1 MRPSQ
6 TPNRPTNFRILKSLR
21 PRLLRG
27 AAAGLIATAILGT
40 SGCKS
45 VPFSLPKPSLPKLAA
60 PDLSKLAFWK
70 SENLVAKKGNLPKPP
85 SLSFDSSPIKQAVA
99 SSKKSASQEIQAL
112 RQEIASTKAQL
123 TEPIREPYKFAA
135 KNAAKKLASNNN
147 LDLGGSSSR
156 NELPTAGAVNSK
168 ITQAQ
173 RDFQAAL
180 ASSSKTIGQSIG
192 DKTAGLKSAAND
204 FSLPKSVKSAKTN
217 VDDSLM
223 AVNKSLY
230 NAKGKLASAAKD
242 TLASSNTDN
251 QLSLFEQR
259 LKNAANKA
267 KTAPTQIAS
276 SGSSSKSAANAFG
289 GVAPPK
295 PLAPPATP
303 TNNAL
308 AGSGTKIA
316 QAPATPIATPTAPA
330 TAAVSAEVAELKA
343 QLAQMRLEQEKLIQQ
358 QKLAAAQPAT
368 AFQTPAA
375 SATNATPVTVPPT
388 TFAAREFVADLTA
401 RPKPNYPE
409 MRPSNA
415 PLRTASSAN
424 NVLSSAPQNVLRGN
438 FSPVTNPVAN
448 NTPQY
453 PSQAVG
459 STPAQA
465 TPPTPASN
473 PNSQYPS
480 TPYNSYGTPA
490 NNFSTNTAPVPTFAP
505 STKNTQVSFQ
515 EDKNSSNLVIKA
527 STPVEPAQKHVSEVN
542 IPDAVLK
549 GTSNYAPGT
558 VHALR

>member
-6 TPNRPTNFRILKSLR
+6 TPNRSTNFRILKSLR
-21 PRLLRG
+21 PRLIRG
-27 AAAGLIATAILGT
+27 AAAGLMAAAILGT

-135 KNAAKKLASNNN
+135 KNAVNKLAGNSK

-156 NELPTAGAVNSK
+156 NKLPTAASVDSK

-180 ASSSKTIGQSIG
+180 ASSSKAVDQSIG
-192 DKTAGLKSAAND
+192 GKLSGLKGAAND
-204 FSLPKSVKSAKTN
+204 FSIPKSIKSAKAN

-230 NAKGKLASAAKD
+230 NAQGKLASAAKD
-242 TLASSNTDN
+242 PLKGVAGDD

-259 LKNAANKA
+259 LQKATDKVKAAPA
-267 KTAPTQIAS
+267 QIAS

-295 PLAPPATP
+295 PLAAP

-316 QAPATPIATPTAPA
+316 QAPSKTVTTPTAPA

-343 QLAQMRLEQEKLIQQ
+343 QLAQMRLEQQKLIQQ

-368 AFQTPAA
+368 GFQTPAA
-375 SATNATPVTVPPT
+375 STNVTPATVPPT

-409 MRPSNA
+409 MRPSNV

-438 FSPVTNPVAN
+438 FSPVANPVAN

-453 PSQAVG
+453 PSPSA
-459 STPAQA
+459 STAPAQA
-465 TPPTPASN
+465 SPPTPTSN
-473 PNSQYPS
+473 AGSQYPS
-480 TPYNSYGTPA
+480 TPYNSYGTPV
-490 NNFSTNTAPVPTFAP
+490 NNYSTNTAPAPTFAP
-505 STKNTQVSFQ
+505 PSKNTQVSFQ

-527 STPVEPAQKHVSEVN
+527 STPVEPAQRHVSEVN